1 MDGNPDPEVRGQE
14 GQEEYMGGFC
24 PVHRE
29 LMGSLPGAR
38 SSVGYSGE
46 IVMNNTV
53 PWGSL

>member
-1 MDGNPDPEVRGQE
+1 
-14 GQEEYMGGFC
+14 MGGFC

-38 SSVGYSGE
+38 SSAGYSGE